1 MLEEHSE
8 GILDEDNFADG
19 KLSDSNVK
27 KRIKTLDKKSD
38 ADEIAI
44 LTQYL
49 TLKEDISLTKENA
62 ENFEIRFTYGFE
74 RQI

>member
-27 KRIKTLDKKSD
+27 NESKHS
-38 ADEIAI
+38 
-44 LTQYL
+44 
-49 TLKEDISLTKENA
+49 TKN
-62 ENFEIRFTYGFE
+62 RMPMK
-74 RQI
+74 